1 MTSGEIMNKEQ
12 VEKNLL
18 EERVEKVLEKLHL
31 EIDFA
36 SKSFENKSLEF
47 NNTLN
52 KSVSKLQA
60 TLEEIK
66 SFAEQS
72 KIQHQEQESAL
83 QSYALLK
90 EIVPQIASEVEK
102 IHSEKVEGI
111 NKKFEKLHDI
121 IF

>member
-1 MTSGEIMNKEQ
+1 MTSGDIMNKEQ

-66 SFAEQS
+66 SFSEQS

>member
-1 MTSGEIMNKEQ
+1 MNKEQ